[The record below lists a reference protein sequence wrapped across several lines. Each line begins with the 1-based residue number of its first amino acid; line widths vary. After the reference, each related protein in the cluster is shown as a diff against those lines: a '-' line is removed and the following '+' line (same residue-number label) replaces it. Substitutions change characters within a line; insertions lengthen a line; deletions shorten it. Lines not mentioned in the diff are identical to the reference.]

1 MNSCVALV
9 LGIQRGHLPLSPNV
23 GFTQFSVFLCSWV
36 FCLGLVFFVV
46 FFFLLRKKR
55 AIFNEINVIH
65 DLKKQKHFPEYEV
78 ENENHF

>member
-1 MNSCVALV
+1 MQ
-9 LGIQRGHLPLSPNV
+9 LGFLF
-23 GFTQFSVFLCSWV
+23 GFGF
-36 FCLGLVFFVV
+36 FCC

>member
-1 MNSCVALV
+1 M
-9 LGIQRGHLPLSPNV
+9 
-23 GFTQFSVFLCSWV
+23 
-36 FCLGLVFFVV
+36 LGLPSLAFSYAAGFFVWV
-46 FFFLLRKKR
+46 WFFLLFFFFLLRKKR

>member
-36 FCLGLVFFVV
+36 FCLGLVFF
-46 FFFLLRKKR
+46 FLLRKKR